1 MGDEMHE
8 DEDVEE
14 GSFGFSA
21 PEEGEN
27 SSATRG
33 FASEEGHT
41 SMHHR
46 LLFHEIYIGLSWP
59 SSVIPFSA
67 PKEEHSML
75 SIRIHCIG
83 CLSLDRFR
91 PDSIIPEHQFR
102 SSSVSSSVRR
112 TPELL
117 VGCKARAQREEPQLA

>member
-46 LLFHEIYIGLSWP
+46 LLFLEIEIDLSWP
-59 SSVIPFSA
+59 FPAIPFSA
-67 PKEEHSML
+67 PKEERSVL
-75 SIRIHCIG
+75 SIRINCIG
-83 CLSLDRFR
+83 CLS
-91 PDSIIPEHQFR
+91 
-102 SSSVSSSVRR
+102 
-112 TPELL
+112 
-117 VGCKARAQREEPQLA
+117 